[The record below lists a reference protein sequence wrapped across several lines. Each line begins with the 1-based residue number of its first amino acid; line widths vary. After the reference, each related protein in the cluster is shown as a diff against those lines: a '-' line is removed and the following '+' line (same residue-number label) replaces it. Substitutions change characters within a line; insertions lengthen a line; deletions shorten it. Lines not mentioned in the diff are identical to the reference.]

1 MTTAAEKLGPA
12 EKILQT
18 LLNHTDHM
26 VHNRPGLVTPDARH
40 TIGVRWVPVTHKE
53 ENGQKVVYELT
64 KVGKKTN
71 KVRKGVMR
79 ADNKIEE
86 NGKIVG
92 EYRAPGLFPE
102 VAAWMYRQVAEVW
115 RMDNE
120 FAARWASYAFG
131 EEHRDLKVVLA
142 AFMLTQTRKGDP
154 VVDGGKIAFYD
165 EDYRTV
171 GEAMVL
177 IHRRD
182 GKDLNPKLLLRVHDL
197 LKLPGVAAINRELGF
212 GNSARRPFLGRW
224 TKAVEKWLQFRE
236 ENPRMLDGLIKAGFK
251 STVKDLA
258 RAVGYK
264 PETPKF
270 FEALGWAQD
279 QSKDGRRSILI
290 GVEMAK
296 GETWEDLTETQICEK
311 IVADRPDWKR
321 IVGLLPKKLGV
332 TRAIMSASVESGA
345 LSNKDLIILTPTLEE
360 LGLLEVKEVKE
371 KWDRA
376 LKKAEDDMRAM
387 NIARNVKS
395 KEVKEQLVAASDTA
409 IQKAVEQVTKN
420 LRIFVVID
428 VSGSMGQSIEKAK
441 MLLAKFLQGFPPD
454 RTHVAVFNT
463 SGRVVEIKHP
473 SAAGV
478 ENAFKGIMAG
488 GGTAHSSGVMA
499 FVEKKLAPKD
509 DEDVLFIWVGD
520 GGERATFEHHVRQS
534 GLRPMAFGF
543 LKLPGENFGCI
554 ESTAAALGIPCFPIV
569 ENTFDDVYAIPRTI
583 RALVAATPVGVVA
596 RAVAVARVSLVDTI
610 LKQPLLTLPAWAA
623 SARVLRAEIDRELAT
638 PPASAPMPV
647 PAPAPAPAATT

>member
-1 MTTAAEKLGPA
+1 MVTAAEKLGPA

-18 LLNHTDHM
+18 LLTHSDHM
-26 VHNRPGLVTPDARH
+26 VHNRPGMVTPDARH
-40 TIGVRWVPVTHKE
+40 TIGVRWIPVTHKE
-53 ENGQKVVYELT
+53 ENGEKVVYELT
-64 KVGKKTN
+64 KVGKKEN
-71 KVRKGVMR
+71 KIRRGVMR
-79 ADNKIEE
+79 ADKKVEE
-86 NGKIVG
+86 NGRVVG

-115 RMDNE
+115 KMDNE

-131 EEHRDLKVVLA
+131 QEHRDLKVVLA
-142 AFMLTQTRKGDP
+142 AFMLVQTRKGDP
-154 VVDGGKIAFYD
+154 VLDGGKIAFYD
-165 EDYRTV
+165 EDYRDI

-177 IHRRD
+177 VHRRD

-197 LKLPGVAAINRELGF
+197 LMIPAVAAINRDLGF

-224 TKAVEKWLQFRE
+224 TKAVEKWLAFRE
-236 ENPRMLDGLIKAGFK
+236 ENPKMLDGLIKAGFK

-264 PETPKF
+264 PSTPKF

-279 QSKDGRRSILI
+279 QAKDGRREMLI

-296 GETWEDLTETQICEK
+296 GETWEELTEGQICEK

-332 TRAIMSASVESGA
+332 TRAIMSAAVESNA

-360 LGLLEVKEVKE
+360 LGLLEVAEVKA

-376 LKKAEDDMRAM
+376 VKKAEDDMRAM

-395 KEVKEQLVAASDTA
+395 KAVQDQLVAASDAALQKTMEVATRNMRIYVLIDISSSMEGA
-409 IQKAVEQVTKN
+409 IE
-420 LRIFVVID
+420 R
-428 VSGSMGQSIEKAK
+428 AK
-441 MLLAKFLQGFPPD
+441 ELLGKFLQGFPLD

-463 SGRVVEIKHP
+463 TGRVIEIKHA

-478 ENAFKGIMAG
+478 TQAFRGFSAS
-488 GGTAHSSGVMA
+488 GGTAHGAGVMA
-499 FVEKKLAPKD
+499 LAPFKPKD
-509 DEDVLFIWVGD
+509 DEDSLFIIVGD
-520 GGERATFEHHVRQS
+520 GGENNSFHAHVVQS

-543 LKLPGENFGCI
+543 LMLPGQNYGAPEK
-554 ESTAAALGIPCFPIV
+554 TAAQLGIPCFRIQQD
-569 ENTFDDVYAIPRTI
+569 TFEDVYAIPRTI
-583 RALVAATPVGVVA
+583 RALVAATPVGMA
-596 RAVAVARVSLVDTI
+596 ARVAATPRVTLVDTI
-610 LKQPLLTLPAWAA
+610 LKTDLLKKPVWAV
-623 SARVLRAEIDRELAT
+623 SARAIRAEIDGQLAV
-638 PPASAPMPV
+638 PPPV
-647 PAPAPAPAATT
+647 PLPAPPQATT

>member
-1 MTTAAEKLGPA
+1 MVTAAEKLGPA

-26 VHNRPGLVTPDARH
+26 VHNRPGMVSPDARH
-40 TIGVRWVPVTHKE
+40 TIGVRWVPVTHKD

-71 KVRKGVMR
+71 KIRKGVMR
-79 ADNKIEE
+79 ADKKIEE
-86 NGKIVG
+86 NGKVVG

-102 VAAWMYRQVAEVW
+102 VAAWMYKQVAEVW
-115 RMDNE
+115 KMDNE

-131 EEHRDLKVVLA
+131 QEHRDLKVVLA
-142 AFMLTQTRKGDP
+142 AFMLVQTRKGDP
-154 VVDGGKIAFYD
+154 VLDGGKIAFYD
-165 EDYRTV
+165 EDFRDI
-171 GEAMVL
+171 GEAMML

-197 LKLPGVAAINRELGF
+197 LKVPAVAAINRELGF

-236 ENPRMLDGLIKAGFK
+236 ENPKMLDGLVKAGFK
-251 STVKDLA
+251 GTVKDLA

-296 GETWEDLTETQICEK
+296 AEGWEDLTEGQICEK
-311 IVADRPDWKR
+311 IVAEKPDWKR
-321 IVGLLPKKLGV
+321 IVGMLPKKLGV
-332 TRAIMSASVESGA
+332 TRAIMSAAVESGS

-360 LGLLEVKEVKE
+360 LGLLEVAEVKAKWE
-371 KWDRA
+371 KA
-376 LKKAEDDMRAM
+376 LKKAEDDMRAA

-395 KEVKEQLVAASDTA
+395 KDVQEQLVAASDVA
-409 IQKAVEQVTKN
+409 LQKTVEQVTKN
-420 LRIFVVID
+420 LRIYVIID
-428 VSGSMGQSIEKAK
+428 RSGSMGQSIEKAK
-441 MLLAKFLQGFPPD
+441 KLLAKFIQGFPPD
-454 RTHVAVFNT
+454 RTHISVFN
-463 SGRVVEIKHP
+463 SAGRVVEIKHA

-478 ENAFKGIMAG
+478 ENAFKGITAD
-488 GGTAHSSGVMA
+488 GGTAHGAGVLA
-499 FVEKKLAPKD
+499 LEKFKPKD
-509 DEDVLFIWVGD
+509 DEDSLMIFVGD
-520 GGERATFEHHVRQS
+520 GGERTTFEAYVTQS

-543 LKLPGENFGCI
+543 LMLPGENFGAVDN
-554 ESTAAALGIPCFPIV
+554 TAAKLGIPCFRIQ

-596 RAVAVARVSLVDTI
+596 RVAATPRVTLVDTI
-610 LKQPLLTLPAWAA
+610 LKTDLLKKPAWAV
-623 SARVLRAEIDRELAT
+623 SVRG
-638 PPASAPMPV
+638 
-647 PAPAPAPAATT
+647 PAAAVATA